1 MAAAESD
8 TMTNYM
14 VADPK
19 RMRVFQTGA
28 TRDLDETKV
37 DYEGHISPLVTKR
50 YGQYMH
56 EHRKQADGAMR
67 ASDNWQLGIDKTAY
81 LKSLVRHMEDVK
93 LIWDG
98 YVDEATEPDME
109 KALCAVIFNAQG
121 LMFEILKEKR
131 TPRLLVPE
139 PVEAPQ

>member
-1 MAAAESD
+1 MS
-8 TMTNYM
+8 NYA
-14 VADPK
+14 VGEPK
-19 RMRVFQTGA
+19 SMRVFATGA
-28 TRDLDETKV
+28 TRDLDETKI

-56 EHRKQADGAMR
+56 EHRKQADGKMR

-98 YVDEATEPDME
+98 YPDEATEPDME

-121 LMFEILKEKR
+121 LMFEILRAKR
-131 TPRLLVPE
+131 KPRLLAAE
-139 PVEAPQ
+139 QVESPQ